1 MASHRNLFVSAA
13 HSKQNPK
20 QTFAV
25 FDEALAA
32 ARAVNPELATPSHG
46 QSGDMN
52 MWIPTFGMSVAA
64 VLLAATSACSPGSD
78 TAATSQ
84 PVGEQETT
92 VSVVIET
99 DAGDIEVSLYPNRAP
114 LSAARFL
121 AHVDAGVYEGASFY
135 RVTRETDGSSID
147 VVQGGLLSKAV
158 RDGRQAY
165 DEGYSSTTAVAHE
178 TTDLTGIPNERGT
191 LAFAR
196 LEPGTADTEF
206 FFNILDNPEL
216 DTGFA
221 EGGRDGYGYAT
232 FGRVAKGMRVLD
244 EIQQMP
250 SDAPTSMELVR
261 GQILEQPVLIR
272 RIYRR
277 GS

>member
-1 MASHRNLFVSAA
+1 
-13 HSKQNPK
+13 
-20 QTFAV
+20 
-25 FDEALAA
+25 
-32 ARAVNPELATPSHG
+32 
-46 QSGDMN
+46 
-52 MWIPTFGMSVAA
+52 MWIRTFGMSVTA
-64 VLLAATSACSPGSD
+64 VLLAAATACTPQSD

-84 PVGEQETT
+84 PAGEQETT
-92 VSVVIET
+92 VLVVIET
-99 DAGDIEVSLYPNRAP
+99 AAGDIEVALYPDRAP

-147 VVQGGLLSKAV
+147 VVQGGLLSQAM
-158 RDGRQAY
+158 RDGREAY
-165 DEGYSSTTAVAHE
+165 DAGYSSTTAVAHE
-178 TTDLTGIPNERGT
+178 TTHLTGIPNERGT

-196 LEPGTADTEF
+196 LEPGTADTEI
-206 FFNILDNPEL
+206 FFNVRDNPEL
-216 DTGFA
+216 DTGFT
-221 EGGRDGYGYAT
+221 EGGRDGFGYAT
-232 FGRVAKGMRVLD
+232 FGRVVEGMQVLD